1 MKLQELLDIKRLDW
15 LRDNRFVSMQSHPSL
30 PLRIYNYTHVAQYD
44 SKIWG
49 DGTIDHCRGLIVDD
63 ENNIVSRPFMKFWN
77 LNTIFV
83 PESQEANLPKTTP
96 TITEKLDGSLG
107 ILWRYR
113 SEYGVASRGSF
124 TSPQAQWATNW
135 LNEGIDKQILS
146 IPPDGSPYT
155 WLFEII
161 YDANRIVLKYSKE
174 ELVLLARIDKETG
187 AECNHEVTR
196 EVGIRHGFSV
206 ARQIRNKNIHD
217 LLKENKKNEEG
228 YVVTYS
234 RGDNAPPL
242 KVKIKFEDYCRIHKV
257 VTDMNPR
264 SVWEI
269 LKSGKGVAEIVEG
282 YPDHFGKWVRHWEGK
297 LLQQYADLQRTIYG
311 IYNERPEV
319 FDNGDTRQY
328 RKDCALYFQSFNRP
342 ELTGAFFLLLDGK
355 DPSEKLWDLIEPRG
369 DDKSFREGDE

>member
-1 MKLQELLDIKRLDW
+1 MKLDQLLDINRLSW

-30 PLRIYNYTHVAQYD
+30 PLRIYNYTHLAQYD

-49 DGTIDHCRGLIVDD
+49 DGTIDYCRGLIVDA
-63 ENNIVSRPFMKFWN
+63 ENNIIARPFMKFWN
-77 LNTIFV
+77 LNTIFI
-83 PESQEANLPKTTP
+83 PESQEVNLPKTTP
-96 TITEKLDGSLG
+96 TITEKIDGSTGL
-107 ILWRYR
+107 LWRYKG
-113 SEYGVASRGSF
+113 EYGIASRGSF

-146 IPPDGSPYT
+146 IPPEGSPYT

-187 AECNHEVTR
+187 AECNHEITR
-196 EVGIRHGFSV
+196 EVGTRHGFSV

-217 LLKENKKNEEG
+217 LLQENKKNEEG

-234 RGDNAPPL
+234 RGDKAPPL

-257 VTDMNPR
+257 VTGMNPR
-264 SVWEI
+264 SIWEL
-269 LKSGKGVAEIVEG
+269 LKANKGLENLES
-282 YPDHFGKWVRHWEGK
+282 YPEHFKKWLRGWGSK
-297 LLQQYADLQRTIYG
+297 LMTQFQSLSTDLYKIF
-311 IYNERPEV
+311 EDKPEA
-319 FDNGDTRQY
+319 FDDGDTRQY

-342 ELTGAFFLLLDGK
+342 ELTGAFFQLLDGK
-355 DPSEKLWDLIEPRG
+355 DPSEKLWDLVEPRG

>member
-49 DGTIDHCRGLIVDD
+49 DGTIDYCRGLIADD
-63 ENNIVSRPFMKFWN
+63 ENNIIARPFMKFWN
-77 LNTIFV
+77 LNTIFI

-107 ILWRYR
+107 ILWRYK

-135 LNEGIDKQILS
+135 LKEGIDKQILG

-161 YDANRIVLKYSKE
+161 YDANRIVLKYSRE
-174 ELVLLARIDKETG
+174 ELVLLARIDEETG

-206 ARQIRNKNIHD
+206 ARQIRNKNIYD
-217 LLKENKKNEEG
+217 LLLENKKNEEG

-234 RGDNAPPL
+234 RGDKMPPL

-257 VTDMNPR
+257 VTGMNPR
-264 SVWEI
+264 GIWEL
-269 LKSGKGVAEIVEG
+269 LKANKGLENLES
-282 YPDHFGKWVRHWEGK
+282 YPEHFEKWLRGWGSK
-297 LLQQYADLQRTIYG
+297 LMTQFQSLSTDLYKIF
-311 IYNERPEV
+311 EDKPEAL
-319 FDNGDTRQY
+319 DDGDTRQY

-355 DPSEKLWDLIEPRG
+355 DPSEKLWDLVEPRG

>member
-1 MKLQELLDIKRLDW
+1 MKLDQLLDINRLSW
-15 LRDNRFVSMQSHPSL
+15 LRNNRFVSMQSHPSL

-49 DGTIDHCRGLIVDD
+49 DGTIDYCRGLIVDA
-63 ENNIVSRPFMKFWN
+63 ENNIIARPFMKFWN
-77 LNTIFV
+77 LNTIFI
-83 PESQEANLPKTTP
+83 PESQEVNLPKTTP
-96 TITEKLDGSLG
+96 TITEKIDGSMGL
-107 ILWRYR
+107 LWRYKG
-113 SEYGVASRGSF
+113 EYGIASRGSF

-146 IPPDGSPYT
+146 IPPEGSPYT

-196 EVGIRHGFSV
+196 EVGTRHGFSV

-217 LLKENKKNEEG
+217 LLQENKKNEEG

-234 RGDNAPPL
+234 RGDKAPPL

-257 VTDMNPR
+257 VTGMNPR
-264 SVWEI
+264 GIWEI
-269 LKSGKGVAEIVEG
+269 VKKGESLVLFDF
-282 YPDHFGKWVRHWEGK
+282 PDHFQQWVVNWEFK
-297 LLQQYADLQRTIYG
+297 LNIKFDGIKKDLYDIYEARPVRMTVAD
-311 IYNERPEV
+311 
-319 FDNGDTRQY
+319 DRQY
-328 RKDCALYFQSFNRP
+328 RKDCALYFQSLNRP